1 MSIERTDPVRVTVQT
16 TQPRMTAPPASRQ
29 FAEYLTRNGAALVTG
44 ALHTLTN
51 LPGGELVTAAVRGPG
66 VGGATTT
73 TGTAPPLTS
82 LRPEGPGGGTTET
95 PGAGGTSPADLLNRS
110 QELSAYYLQLQE
122 SIGQENRRYTALSNV
137 LHVRHESAKN
147 AISNV
152 R

>member
-1 MSIERTDPVRVTVQT
+1 MSIERTDPVRVNVQT

-44 ALHTLTN
+44 ALHTLSN
-51 LPGGELVTAAVRGPG
+51 LPGGELLTATVRGPG
-66 VGGATTT
+66 VGSATSTL
-73 TGTAPPLTS
+73 GTAPGAQLS
-82 LRPEGPGGGTTET
+82 SPEGPGGAAET
-95 PGAGGTSPADLLNRS
+95 SPTGGGSPADLLARS

-122 SIGQENRRYTALSNV
+122 SMGQENRRYTALSNV
-137 LHVRHESAKN
+137 LHMRHESAKN